1 MFMDVEK
8 RAQDSEDQA
17 RFVIEDPAAV
27 ERFAEKAQEKARRN
41 QGRLGAVR
49 RDLETLIRMLR
60 AWATG
65 KYKGISVSNVII
77 IAGAV
82 LYFLN
87 PIDAIVDFLPII
99 GFTDDVAVI
108 TFAITRLKDEFNKFE
123 DWEQTFDVSRES
135 SSDDV

>member
-1 MFMDVEK
+1 MDVEK
-8 RAQDSEDQA
+8 RAHDAESQA

-27 ERFAEKAQEKARRN
+27 ETFAEKAQEKARRN

-65 KYKGISVSNVII
+65 KYKGISVANVVI

-87 PIDAIVDFLPII
+87 PIDAIADFLPII

-123 DWEQTFDVSRES
+123 DWEQTFDVSSES